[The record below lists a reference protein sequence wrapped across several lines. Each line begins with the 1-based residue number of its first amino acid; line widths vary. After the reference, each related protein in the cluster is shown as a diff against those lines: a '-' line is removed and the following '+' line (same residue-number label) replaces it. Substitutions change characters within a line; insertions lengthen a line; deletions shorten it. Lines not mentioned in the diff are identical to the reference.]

1 MLVIANLALPELHTG
16 WAGGWGAASR
26 LRPVSRQR
34 EHHRPVGKTMSL
46 SIFVLV
52 FVSSAGLVLAL
63 TPLAIWLGK
72 RWSLVAVPGGRR
84 HHRGRVV
91 RIGGLA
97 LYPAFLVAIL
107 LTVGVPRDDPLELTR
122 LAGVLLGLAV
132 VWALGLL
139 DDRFPLPSWILIL
152 GLVAAA
158 LVAVVFKVFIEILNN
173 PLTNRQIKVDWYLM
187 LPLTLFWLV
196 GMPNTVNLLDGLDGL
211 ATGVTG
217 ISALVLFAH
226 MLRLGQYSVALLPL
240 ALLGCCVGFLP
251 YNFYPAR
258 IFLGGGAYML
268 GFALGALSIVA
279 GAKVASALLVVWV
292 PIVDVA
298 WQIYSRWRRRQ
309 PLGLGDRGHLHFRLQ
324 DRGWPQSRIV
334 LLYYGVTAL
343 LGVLALSVSS
353 RLLKSAVLIA
363 VGCIVVI
370 VLALLTRTGGDRTPS
385 GR

>member
-1 MLVIANLALPELHTG
+1 
-16 WAGGWGAASR
+16 
-26 LRPVSRQR
+26 
-34 EHHRPVGKTMSL
+34 MSL

-63 TPLAIWLGK
+63 TPLVIWLGK

-84 HHRGRVV
+84 QHRGRVV

-97 LYPAFLVAIL
+97 LYPAFLVALL

-122 LAGVLLGLAV
+122 LAGVLLGIAV
-132 VWALGLL
+132 VWVLGLL
-139 DDRFPLPSWILIL
+139 DDRFPLPSWILML
-152 GLVAAA
+152 GLVVAA

-251 YNFYPAR
+251 YNFFPAR

-370 VLALLTRTGGDRTPS
+370 VLALLTRTGGDGTPS